1 MRILAVNWQ
10 DLTNPLAGGA
20 EVHIEEI
27 LKRIAAWGHSVTL
40 ACSNYPGGKE
50 REERD
55 GLQIRRRGSRQNF
68 NFKTPGLVK
77 EILAES
83 DYDLIVEDIN
93 KIPFYLP
100 LWQKRPHLAVIPH
113 LFGKNIYQEANA
125 VIASYV
131 YLAEKPI
138 PRVYRRSHFL
148 AISNSTKED
157 LVVRGI
163 ARERIDVA
171 ECGVDHTV
179 YKVDPASQRYADP
192 TILYLGRLKK
202 YKSVHHV
209 IAAMPAIRKSIAKAR
224 LLIVGSGDHL
234 DELKALTQKLGLEN
248 CVEFVGFVSE
258 KEKLEF
264 LRRSH
269 VSVYPSP
276 KEGWGITNIEANAC
290 GTPVVAANAPGLKD
304 SVNDGKSG
312 LLYEY
317 GNIERLAEQIVRL
330 LGDQKMHSEMSKS
343 AIEWAQRFTW
353 EDCAKKSF
361 AAMERTVA
369 EWGKRG

>member
-27 LKRIAAWGHSVTL
+27 LKRGTARGHEVTL
-40 ACSNYPGGKE
+40 ACSNYPGGKS

-55 GLQIRRRGSRQNF
+55 GMSIRRRGSRHNF
-68 NFKTPGLVK
+68 NFVAPFLVK
-77 EILAES
+77 DLLAEAK
-83 DYDLIVEDIN
+83 YDLIVEDIN

-100 LWQKRPHLAVIPH
+100 LRYKLPHLAVIPH

-125 VIASYV
+125 VLASYV
-131 YLAEKPI
+131 YFAEFPI

-148 AISNSTKED
+148 AISDSTRDD
-157 LVVRGI
+157 LVTRGI
-163 ARERIDVA
+163 RRELIDVA
-171 ECGVDHTV
+171 ECGVDHSLYTV
-179 YKVDPASQRYADP
+179 DSSMKRFAEP

-202 YKSVHHV
+202 YKSVQHMIEALPIV
-209 IAAMPAIRKSIAKAR
+209 RRSIPNAR
-224 LLIVGSGDHL
+224 ALVVGGGDYL
-234 DELKALTQKLGLEN
+234 GELMALTEKLGLTS
-248 CVEFVGFVSE
+248 CVEFTGFVPE
-258 KEKLEF
+258 AKKLEY

-269 VSVYPSP
+269 ISLYPSP

-290 GTPVVAANAPGLKD
+290 GTPVVAANSPGLKD
-304 SVNDGKSG
+304 SVSPEKSG

-317 GNIERLAEQIVRL
+317 GNVEQLSAQIVRL
-330 LGDQKMHSEMSKS
+330 LKDRQLHDRMS
-343 AIEWAQRFTW
+343 ATAVDWAKRFTW
-353 EDCAKKSF
+353 EDCAAGSF

-369 EWGKRG
+369 EWGRRG

>member
-10 DLTNPLAGGA
+10 DVTNPLGGGA

-27 LKRIAAWGHSVTL
+27 LKRVASWGHSVTL
-40 ACSNYPGGKE
+40 ACSNYPNGRE

-55 GLQIRRRGSRQNF
+55 GLVIRRRGSRQNF
-68 NFKTPGLVK
+68 NFVTPGLVK
-77 EILAES
+77 EILREAE
-83 DYDLIVEDIN
+83 YDLIVEDIN

-125 VIASYV
+125 IVASYV
-131 YLAEKPI
+131 YFAEKPI
-138 PRVYRRSHFL
+138 PRVYRHSRFL
-148 AISNSTKED
+148 AISNSTRDD
-157 LVVRGI
+157 LVSRGI
-163 ARERIDVA
+163 ERENIDVA
-171 ECGVDHTV
+171 ECGVDHSI
-179 YKVDPASQRYADP
+179 YKVDSATQRYSEP

-209 IAAMPAIRKSIAKAR
+209 IAAMPQIRKSVAKAR

-234 DELKALTQKLGLEN
+234 NELKALAEKLALGD

-258 KEKLEF
+258 KEKLEY

-290 GTPVVAANAPGLKD
+290 GTPVVAANSPGLRD
-304 SVNDGKSG
+304 SVSDGKSG

-317 GNIERLAEQIVRL
+317 GDVDQLSSQIVKL
-330 LGDQKMHSEMSKS
+330 LSDQTKHECMSKS
-343 AIEWAQRFTW
+343 AVEWAQRFTW
-353 EDCAKKSF
+353 DDCAQRSF

-369 EWGKRG
+369 EWGRRG

>member
-10 DLTNPLAGGA
+10 DITNPLAGGA

-27 LKRIAAWGHSVTL
+27 LKRVVTWGHQVTF

-68 NFKTPGLVK
+68 NFVAPFLVK
-77 EILAES
+77 NILDEAPF
-83 DYDLIVEDIN
+83 DLIVEDIN

-100 LWQKRPHLAVIPH
+100 LWYNLPHLAVIPH

-125 VIASYV
+125 VVASYV

-138 PRVYRRSHFL
+138 PRVYSRSHFL
-148 AISNSTKED
+148 AISDSTRDD
-157 LVVRGI
+157 LAVRGI
-163 ARERIDVA
+163 HREKIDVA

-179 YKVDPASQRYADP
+179 YKVDAASQRFTQP

-202 YKSVHHV
+202 YKSVHHL
-209 IAAMPAIRKSIAKAR
+209 ISALPIIRRSIADAR
-224 LLIVGSGDHL
+224 VMIVGGGDFL
-234 DELKALTQKLGLEN
+234 GELKSQTERLGLTG
-248 CVEFVGFVSE
+248 CVEFAGFVTE
-258 KEKLEF
+258 EQKLEY

-290 GTPVVAANAPGLKD
+290 GTPVVAADSPGLRD
-304 SVNDGKSG
+304 SVSPEKSG

-317 GNIERLAEQIVRL
+317 GNVESLASQIVRL
-330 LGDQKMHSEMSKS
+330 LSDKS
-343 AIEWAQRFTW
+343 AYDCMCRSAIGWAQRFTW
-353 EDCAKKSF
+353 EDCARRSF
-361 AAMERTVA
+361 AAMERTIS
-369 EWGKRG
+369 ESKIHG